1 MPKRSLEFTGWKIGK
16 QRKATK
22 GEADGQ
28 KPDWQKCFVIMP
40 FGEKKDPDGN
50 PIDFDKI
57 YREFIKEAVAE
68 LGVDCVRCDEIAETG

>member
-1 MPKRSLEFTGWKIGK
+1 MDKNLIGK
-16 QRKATK
+16 
-22 GEADGQ
+22 
-28 KPDWQKCFVIMP
+28 KCFVIMP

-68 LGVDCVRCDEIAETG
+68 LGVDCVRCDEIAETGWIHSKMFKHILKRT